1 MTPMNSVNALATL
14 REILES
20 GHSDALLAM
29 LAKTLA
35 GVMEAEVN
43 GMCGAGYGERSPER
57 ENQRNGY
64 RERPLE
70 TRLGTVDL
78 QVPKL
83 RHGSF
88 LPCFLEP
95 RRRWEQAFVNVVA
108 TAYVEGVSTRKVEA
122 LVEAMGAKGMSKS
135 EVSRMAA
142 SLDSQVRAFRERAL
156 DHAAFPYIW
165 LDALYVKVREGGH
178 IVSKAVLVAFG
189 VNERGEREVL
199 GVQVA
204 QSEMEPSW
212 RAFLQDLVKRGLKGV
227 RLVMSDAHTGLRAAI
242 RGVLNGTT
250 WQRCYV
256 HFIRDVLSHMPKSS
270 QGFVAAALRNV
281 FAQTTLEHAR
291 EAMAK
296 VIELLEPKHPG
307 VAELVME
314 AEEDVL
320 AYFAFPEAHRR
331 QIRSTNPL
339 ERLNK
344 ELRRR
349 IRVVGIFPNDAAVL
363 RLVGMLLVEQHDEWA
378 ASDRRYFSA
387 ASMKLLHSSTD
398 APAIE
403 ERHAVAAK

>member
-1 MTPMNSVNALATL
+1 MTPTSSVNAMTMLS
-14 REILES
+14 EILEG
-20 GHSDALLAM
+20 GHGDVLLAM
-29 LAKTLA
+29 LNDTLHR
-35 GVMEAEVN
+35 VMNAEATVL
-43 GMCGAGYGERSPER
+43 CGAEHGERSPER

-64 RERPLE
+64 RQRAFE

-78 QVPKL
+78 AVPKL
-83 RHGSF
+83 RQGSY
-88 LPCFLEP
+88 LPSFITP

-108 TAYVEGVSTRKVEA
+108 TAYVEGVSTRKVEQ

-142 SLDSQVRAFRERAL
+142 SLDGQVSAFRERRL
-156 DHAAFPYIW
+156 DHAEFPYLW
-165 LDALYVKVREGGH
+165 LDALYVKVRDGGR

-189 VNERGEREVL
+189 VNDQGEREVL
-199 GVQVA
+199 GVDVA
-204 QSEMEPSW
+204 NSEMEPAW
-212 RAFLQDLVKRGLKGV
+212 RKFLQNLVARGLKGV

-242 RGVLNGTT
+242 RNVLNGST

-256 HFIRDVLSHMPKSS
+256 HFIRDVLSHLPKSS

-281 FAQTTLEHAR
+281 FAQTTIEHAR

-296 VIELLEPKHPG
+296 VIELLERKHPK
-307 VAELVME
+307 VAELVLE

-349 IRVVGIFPNDAAVL
+349 VRVVGIFPDNAAVL
-363 RLVGMLLVEQHDEWA
+363 RLVAMLLVEQHDEWA

-387 ASMKLLHSSTD
+387 SSMKLLH
-398 APAIE
+398 APEAPVVE
-403 ERHAVAAK
+403 ERPALAAK

>member
-1 MTPMNSVNALATL
+1 MTPTENVNGMAMM
-14 REILES
+14 REILET
-20 GHSDALLAM
+20 GHGDVLRAM
-29 LAKTLA
+29 LATALA
-35 GVMEAEVN
+35 GVMEAEATAR
-43 GMCGAGYGERSPER
+43 CGAAHGERSEHR

-64 RERPLE
+64 RERPFD
-70 TRLGTVDL
+70 TRLGTLDL
-78 QVPKL
+78 AVPKL
-83 RHGSF
+83 RHGSYF
-88 LPCFLEP
+88 PSFIEP
-95 RRRWEQAFVNVVA
+95 RRRWEQAFVNVVC

-142 SLDSQVRAFRERAL
+142 SLDTQVAEFRERRL
-156 DHAAFPYIW
+156 DHLEFAYVW
-165 LDALYVKVREGGH
+165 LDALYVKVREGGR

-204 QSEMEPSW
+204 NNEMEVSW
-212 RAFLQDLVKRGLKGV
+212 RGFLQDLVKRGLGGV
-227 RLVMSDAHTGLRAAI
+227 RLVMSDAHAGLRAAI

-256 HFIRDVLSHMPKSS
+256 HFIRDVLSHLPKSS

-281 FAQTTLEHAR
+281 FMQTTLDQAR
-291 EAMAK
+291 AAMAK
-296 VIELLEPKHPG
+296 VIELLERKHPN

-314 AEEDVL
+314 AEDDVL
-320 AYFAFPEAHRR
+320 AYFAFPEAHHR
-331 QIRSTNPL
+331 QIRSTNPM

-349 IRVVGIFPNDAAVL
+349 VRVVGIFPNDAAVL
-363 RLVGMLLVEQHDEWA
+363 RLVAMLLVEQHDEWA

-387 ASMKLLHSSTD
+387 ASMKLLQ
-398 APAIE
+398 PAANANGLE
-403 ERHAVAAK
+403 ERPALAAK

>member
-1 MTPMNSVNALATL
+1 MTPIENVNALATM
-14 REILES
+14 REILER
-20 GHSDALLAM
+20 GHGDVLLAM

-43 GMCGAGYGERSPER
+43 GICGAAHGERSPDR

-64 RERPLE
+64 RERALE
-70 TRLGTVDL
+70 TRLGTVEL

-83 RHGSF
+83 RRGSF
-88 LPCFLEP
+88 FPCFLEP

-108 TAYVEGVSTRKVEA
+108 TAYVEGVSTRKVEE

-142 SLDSQVRAFRERAL
+142 SLDSQVKAFREREL

-165 LDALYVKVREGGH
+165 LDALYVKVRDGGR
-178 IVSKAVLVAFG
+178 IVSKAVLVGFG

-204 QSEMEPSW
+204 QSEMEASW

-256 HFIRDVLSHMPKSS
+256 HFIRDVLSHVPKSS

-281 FAQTTLEHAR
+281 FAQTTIEHAR
-291 EAMAK
+291 EAMSK
-296 VIELLEPKHPG
+296 VIELLERKHPS
-307 VAELVME
+307 VAGIVME
-314 AEEDVL
+314 AEDDVL
-320 AYFAFPEAHRR
+320 AYFAFPEAHHR

-363 RLVGMLLVEQHDEWA
+363 RLVTMLLVEQHDEWA

-387 ASMKLLHSSTD
+387 ASMKLLN
-398 APAIE
+398 APTEPMALE
-403 ERHAVAAK
+403 ERPAVAAK